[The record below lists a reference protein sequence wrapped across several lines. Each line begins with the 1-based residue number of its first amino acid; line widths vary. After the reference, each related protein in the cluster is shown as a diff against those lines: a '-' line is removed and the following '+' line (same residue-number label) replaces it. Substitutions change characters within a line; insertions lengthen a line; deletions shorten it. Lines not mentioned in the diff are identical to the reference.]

1 MASPT
6 GLDILRKRT
15 TVDCDTMDE
24 QIAKTLGPFQDCTSN
39 QAIAFGELSKP
50 EHADLIRSSVT
61 DAEALSPRFQ
71 GVDTAQLA
79 VEIAMVKLAL
89 KIAPHI
95 RGYVHIQTNPYES
108 YSTERTV
115 ANAFR
120 VVEIF
125 RHLNPAFDTTRICIK
140 IPSTWEG
147 LMACRTLELAGVRT
161 LATTLFTFVQAV
173 LAAEV
178 GCTYIA
184 PYVNQLKVHFEPGF
198 VDPGKLLPLC
208 VSLQKFYESIGAK
221 TQVLPASLTSTDE
234 IYALAGVHHITISP
248 GLLQQLSQPGFT
260 SQTKSLFDAD
270 FPKPEAQTSYA
281 NRESVYRLEF
291 SRAERGASEEK
302 LTQAINIF
310 CEMQDDLI
318 ALMGGKRL

>member
-6 GLDILRKRT
+6 GLDVLRKRT
-15 TVDCDTMDE
+15 IVDCDTLDE
-24 QIAKTLGPFQDCTSN
+24 QIATTLGPFQDCTSN

-50 EHADLIRSSVT
+50 EHANLIRTSVT
-61 DAEALSPRFQ
+61 DAEALSPRFS
-71 GVDTAQLA
+71 GVDTFELA

-108 YSTERTV
+108 YSTEKTV

-125 RHLNPAFDTTRICIK
+125 KHLDPAFDTTRICIK

-147 LMACRTLELAGVRT
+147 LMACRILELAGVRT

-184 PYVNQLKVHFEPGF
+184 PYVNQLKVHFESGF
-198 VDPGKLLPLC
+198 VDPQKLLPLC
-208 VSLQKFYESIGAK
+208 VSLQKYYEAIGAR

-234 IYALAGVHHITISP
+234 IYALAGVHHITIAP

-260 SQTKSLFDAD
+260 SQIRSLFDTES
-270 FPKPEAQTSYA
+270 PKPDTQASYV

-310 CEMQDDLI
+310 CEMQDNLI